1 MSAGCFLADDDDGRK
16 DVGMNSDQHEPVVL
30 ICEGKNRN
38 IFEHLRVLLVIRN
51 WIFDV
56 CKSIF
61 DA

>member
-51 WIFDV
+51 
-56 CKSIF
+56 
-61 DA
+61 